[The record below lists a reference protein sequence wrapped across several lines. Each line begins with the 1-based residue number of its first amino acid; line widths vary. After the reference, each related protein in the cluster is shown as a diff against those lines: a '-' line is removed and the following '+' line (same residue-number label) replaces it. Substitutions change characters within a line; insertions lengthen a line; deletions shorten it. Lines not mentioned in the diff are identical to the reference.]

1 MKLLFLTQVIDA
13 NDAVLGFVPRW
24 IQGLARHCERVRVV
38 ALEAGDIS
46 TLPVNVDVRVVGRHG
61 TLSRWWRYKGFL
73 REAFEKDGF
82 DACLAHMVPRYAL
95 LAAGPAR
102 RAHARTYLW
111 YTHAAVD
118 ARLRRAVGKVEKV
131 FTASSESMR
140 VDTVR
145 RVVTG
150 HGIDLD
156 HFDRR
161 DEEPGQPARLLAVGR
176 LTPAKDPLTVLAA
189 VSVLVHRGFDLHLD
203 LVGAGLTEGDRQY
216 MRTIE
221 EAIEVGGVKE
231 RIHLHGSVPY
241 RDVPQ
246 WYARATAVI
255 NASLTGSLDKVV
267 LEAMASR
274 RPVVSCNPAASAV
287 LAQIGE
293 DGRALTFESGSPADL
308 ADRLQRVLELSREKR
323 ADLGSRLRA
332 LVARDHEV
340 DALMT
345 RLCAEM
351 EGAR

>member
-24 IQGLARHCERVRVV
+24 IQGLARRCERVRVV
-38 ALEAGDIS
+38 ALEAGDTS
-46 TLPVNVDVRVVGRHG
+46 TLPANVDVRIVGRRG
-61 TLSRWWRYKGFL
+61 TLSRWWRYRGFL
-73 REAFEKDGF
+73 REAFEEDGF

-95 LAAGPAR
+95 LAAGPAQ
-102 RAHARTYLW
+102 RAGARNYLW

-118 ARLRRAVGKVEKV
+118 ARLRRAVRKVEKV
-131 FTASSESMR
+131 FTASPESLR
-140 VDTVR
+140 VDTGR

-161 DEEPGQPARLLAVGR
+161 DELPEQPARLLAVGR

-221 EAIEVGGVKE
+221 AAIEVGGVRE
-231 RIHLHGSVPY
+231 RIHAWGSVPY
-241 RDVPQ
+241 RDVPR
-246 WYARATAVI
+246 WYARSTAVV

-287 LAQIGE
+287 LARVGD
-293 DGRALTFESGSPADL
+293 DGRALTFEAGRAADL
-308 ADRLQRVLELSREKR
+308 ADRLQGLLEMSRARR
-323 ADLGSRLRA
+323 ADLGSRLRE
-332 LVARDHEV
+332 LVAREHEV
-340 DALMT
+340 DALMD

-351 EGAR
+351 GGAR